1 MLNLPEGILSFH
13 LNIAQNWPIYLP
25 PFQTSLAASLAA
37 SSSRTAGAARV
48 ERLISPQKYD
58 PSYGYLT

>member
-25 PFQTSLAASLAA
+25 PFQTSSLAA